1 MLLRRRGS
9 HDVLCIKEDGQT
21 KMIIFAVFL
30 AFIALTDIALGL
42 ILNGQARFTRQSRSS
57 CRVRQRTCHVP
68 SLPYN
73 KRGVCLFASNSGG
86 SRLKDG
92 GKTLSTKQV
101 LNPEIYLSQESPLA
115 PVDEPVP
122 LFAGLRLLTRS
133 LESIIDAASIS
144 QESTLL
150 DHLDATAIL
159 RIEQPIS
166 SVHSIDPLCWI
177 HAQQRGINYIRSQL
191 QTSTNPKT
199 IGDKTLPLIY
209 FRDSEGLVE
218 AVALGKA
225 SPSYSESWDPF
236 EGKRIW
242 DKTNGNVVN
251 GDVDFD
257 KMPRMFKESELPP
270 GSRVYGGSR
279 FDGRYYHEKM
289 NSGNNGNVGKDDW
302 DGFGGNRGGYWIL
315 PAVELRREI
324 LDVHTAGEEADE
336 INDDQ
341 KKKTIGTKV
350 VTLAIHLHNASPS
363 SRAHQHQ
370 AQLKHHRKGWR
381 DAASQIMVILR
392 ELTDQLSPAVSCT
405 TLPPVV
411 TRSEST
417 GNEDDDSDAGL
428 AFERGV
434 AEALRQIQSYGKSDG
449 KSLRK
454 VVLARKVDLN
464 FGSSV
469 SGLDILM
476 RMKYGGHIGHL
487 FYMNPGSDGMNNF
500 PGTSEGLIRSREF
513 FGCTPERLF
522 RVNSGHDRM
531 VTTEA
536 LAGTRIRGLTPS
548 ADNELLRELL
558 SSKKDMLENDITGQ
572 FIKEALLELE
582 ENGWLEKG
590 NDLLKSYDYNGNTNQ
605 IEDNTG
611 PRQRYFVRRLRHLQ
625 HICQTFEGKLS
636 NSASVIGES

>member
-1 MLLRRRGS
+1 
-9 HDVLCIKEDGQT
+9 
-21 KMIIFAVFL
+21 MILFAAFL

-42 ILNGQARFTRQSRSS
+42 TLNGHARFTRQSHYS
-57 CRVRQRTCHVP
+57 CRVRQRTCLVP
-68 SLPYN
+68 SLPSDE
-73 KRGVCLFASNSGG
+73 RVLCLFASNSGG
-86 SRLKDG
+86 NRLNDG

-101 LNPEIYLSQESPLA
+101 LDPEIFLSQDSPLA

-133 LESIIDAASIS
+133 LESIIDAATTS

-150 DHLDATAIL
+150 DHLDATTIL

-166 SVHSIDPLCWI
+166 AVHSIDPLCWI
-177 HAQQRGINYIRSQL
+177 HAQQRGINNLRREF
-191 QTSTNPKT
+191 QTSANPT
-199 IGDKTLPLIY
+199 IIGDKTLPVIY
-209 FRDSEGLVE
+209 FRDSEGQVE
-218 AVALGKA
+218 AVALGKT

-251 GDVDFD
+251 GDVAFD

-279 FDGRYYHEKM
+279 FDWQYYHEKM
-289 NSGNNGNVGKDDW
+289 DSGSDGKNGKDDW
-302 DGFGGNRGGYWIL
+302 DGFGGNKGGYWIL

-324 LDVHTAGEEADE
+324 LEVHTAGVESDE

-341 KKKTIGTKV
+341 RKKTIGTKV
-350 VTLAIHLHNASPS
+350 VTLAIHLHNISPS
-363 SRAHQHQ
+363 SRTHQNQ
-370 AQLKHHRKGWR
+370 AQHKHHRKGWR
-381 DAASQIMVILR
+381 DAASHIMVILR

-417 GNEDDDSDAGL
+417 GNEDDGSDSGL

-434 AEALRQIQSYGKSDG
+434 AEALRQIQSYGNSDG

-469 SGLDILM
+469 GGLDILM

-487 FYMNPGSDGMNNF
+487 FYLNPGCDGVNTF
-500 PGTSEGLIRSREF
+500 SGIGEGPIRSREF

-536 LAGTRIRGLTPS
+536 LAGTRVRGLTPS

-558 SSKKDMLENDITGQ
+558 SSKKDMLENDITGH
-572 FIKEALLELE
+572 FINEALLELQ

-605 IEDNTG
+605 IGDNTG
-611 PRQRYFVRRLRHLQ
+611 PQQRYFVRRLRHLQ

-636 NSASVIGES
+636 SSASVIGESYDGIKF